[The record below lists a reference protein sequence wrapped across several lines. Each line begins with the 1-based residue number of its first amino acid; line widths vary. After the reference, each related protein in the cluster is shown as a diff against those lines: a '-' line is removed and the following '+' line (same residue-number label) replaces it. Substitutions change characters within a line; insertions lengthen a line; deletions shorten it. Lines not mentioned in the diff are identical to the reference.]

1 MMAIHG
7 VSATQRRQM
16 ISEAAYFLAEHRGF
30 NGGDAMADWLQAEAE
45 VDGRLGESQRALDRL
60 EERLAVV
67 NRKLKSARGKL
78 ARKTAD
84 ARQEWERDV
93 RKLAKLRDGFQEKL
107 VELRKQGAK
116 VSEKTRQQLENAWDE
131 ASELLHRLDGRVK
144 KPGNGPADTENP

>member
-1 MMAIHG
+1 MRCAAPSPARAGPGAVPVGGADTVSIQFSEHVIG
-7 VSATQRRQM
+7 V
-16 ISEAAYFLAEHRGF
+16 
-30 NGGDAMADWLQAEAE
+30 D
-45 VDGRLGESQRALDRL
+45 ESSDEL